1 MSNLWGEIERFV
13 VTLGGLT
20 EQVDKILKIVR
31 QLPRDQNPTDEWTNN
46 FHNLIKGELAMLS
59 DAITA
64 KLTEINTAIATEKEE
79 VKAALDALSAQIA
92 DLKTQVA
99 AGVSPEE
106 VVAALDGL
114 ETSVK
119 AIYEVPP
126 VA

>member
-1 MSNLWGEIERFV
+1 
-13 VTLGGLT
+13 
-20 EQVDKILKIVR
+20 
-31 QLPRDQNPTDEWTNN
+31 
-46 FHNLIKGELAMLS
+46 MLS